1 MVSKKELYYFYYLVI
16 DLEDSSSQNIPLD
29 IQIEKLEKLRL
40 CVNKIINSLTVT
52 DFLNTNEHLNN
63 NIIYINQTGDGYFI
77 IFEKGEDALKFSI
90 EVHRY
95 LNKHNKKIKNK
106 KVYSQEEIDSKT
118 IIANIGISCGKS
130 KPYKQIDGQIA
141 YWGSDVILAH
151 RIVDYGKGGYILCSS
166 DVYENMKNS
175 KFGEFV
181 NLECSTNF
189 KHNLK
194 TDVYLFYNKED
205 REKFENVNVSLVN
218 P

>member
-1 MVSKKELYYFYYLVI
+1 MVSKKQLYYFYYLTI
-16 DLEDSSSQNIPLD
+16 DLESSSSQNIPLD

-40 CVNKIINSLTVT
+40 CVNKIINSLTVI
-52 DFLNTNEHLNN
+52 DSFNTNEHVNN

-90 EVHRY
+90 EVHKY
-95 LNKHNKKIKNK
+95 LNNHNKKIKNK
-106 KVYSQEEIDSKT
+106 KVYSQKEIDSKK

-151 RIVDYGKGGYILCSS
+151 RIVDYAKGGYILCSS
-166 DVYENMKNS
+166 DVYKNMKNT
-175 KFGEFV
+175 KYGEFV

-205 REKFENVNVSLVN
+205 KEKFENVNVSLVN